1 MVKRCWKACLIGIVV
16 AMWVGCSQDRPTQ
29 YEGWELVWHDEFDKD
44 GIPDPEFWTFEEGF
58 VRNKELQWYQT
69 RLLAVVKPNRESII

>member
-44 GIPDPEFWTFEEGF
+44 
-58 VRNKELQWYQT
+58 
-69 RLLAVVKPNRESII
+69 

>member
-1 MVKRCWKACLIGIVV
+1 
-16 AMWVGCSQDRPTQ
+16 MWVGCSQDRPTQ

-44 GIPDPEFWTFEEGF
+44 GIPDPESWTFEEGF

-69 RLLAVVKPNRESII
+69 DNATCKDGLLDKEGRKEQVKNPE